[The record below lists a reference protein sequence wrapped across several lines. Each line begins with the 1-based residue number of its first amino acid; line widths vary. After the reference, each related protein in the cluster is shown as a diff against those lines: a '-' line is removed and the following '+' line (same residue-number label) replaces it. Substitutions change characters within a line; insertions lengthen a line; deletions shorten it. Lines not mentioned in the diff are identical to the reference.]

1 MKLSVFLEDE
11 LSITK
16 GSIKLNIKSQL
27 EKYREKYEALIA
39 KKKLVVDYYRI
50 MPSKTAIIWV
60 KVPSQSLDKFYYDVL
75 IQLTPVDGATK
86 FEDCEVKFFSNSPSF
101 VYGGYA
107 YIFYHM
113 DSDPNAP
120 DGKGMMID
128 QFRTKVPRDN
138 LLVPRSAK
146 ELGKEAVTE
155 EPIVR
160 NRLGIPIPDF
170 SIYCAIF
177 HIIDNM
183 RFRTVMNSRNYRT
196 ILEMLSYVRSFDEL
210 MHARRL
216 EANKEQRTK
225 ERKKQLEKAEAEKQ
239 LKSVTRKAGS
249 MKTASGSTVRHMTK
263 PKSTATRRPATN
275 RGKKGGVNR
284 IG

>member
-75 IQLTPVDGATK
+75 IQLTPVDGAAK

-120 DGKGMMID
+120 DGKALNLMPEGAHIFIVFYRHFS
-128 QFRTKVPRDN
+128 QHQRFLFPCRRQAALFSEGERQRRSPARTTGSCQPLFSAAVRRHSFESFAVYALWPDLSILLPPPWVVWDDMPDN
-138 LLVPRSAK
+138 SSP
-146 ELGKEAVTE
+146 T
-155 EPIVR
+155 
-160 NRLGIPIPDF
+160 
-170 SIYCAIF
+170 C
-177 HIIDNM
+177 
-183 RFRTVMNSRNYRT
+183 
-196 ILEMLSYVRSFDEL
+196 
-210 MHARRL
+210 
-216 EANKEQRTK
+216 Q
-225 ERKKQLEKAEAEKQ
+225 
-239 LKSVTRKAGS
+239 
-249 MKTASGSTVRHMTK
+249 
-263 PKSTATRRPATN
+263 
-275 RGKKGGVNR
+275 
-284 IG
+284 